1 MAPAPEDR
9 GLRHLTVYRLR
20 LFLKDPP
27 VEDHLHIVDLVPT
40 VQGLPHGGL
49 DADHIIL
56 ALVLHRQVDLVA
68 ETGVHTAV
76 VHQNEN
82 VVFLPEKEN
91 GHAAVRTAVAHVHQN
106 IHRNENVVFL
116 PEKENGHAAV
126 GTAVAHVHQNVHRK
140 ENVVFLLEK
149 ETGVLAEL
157 TLPETNVNDP
167 LELTTILVVAVLPL
181 LVVPLERSVM
191 VAPPRITLSRCHLH
205 AGRVVRHHLLEVMSM
220 T

>member
-91 GHAAVRTAVAHVHQN
+91 GHAAV
-106 IHRNENVVFL
+106 
-116 PEKENGHAAV
+116 
-126 GTAVAHVHQNVHRK
+126 GTAVAHVHQNVHRN

-181 LVVPLERSVM
+181 LVVPLQRSVM